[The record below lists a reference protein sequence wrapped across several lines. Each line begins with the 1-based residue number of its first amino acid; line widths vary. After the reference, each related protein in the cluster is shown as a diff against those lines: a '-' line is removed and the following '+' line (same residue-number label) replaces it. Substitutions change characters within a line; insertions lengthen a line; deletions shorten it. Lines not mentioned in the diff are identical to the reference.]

1 MTKMTS
7 YEISKKL
14 AEAGFNIPS
23 DFLIN
28 QNGRILHNATKQFI
42 GKIPSFSKPSKEGC
56 EYLGNN
62 YASYDLET
70 ILDALPEELI
80 NKMALYKELKP
91 YERPKNRGRLE
102 IHHKTGCGIGKKA
115 SDLLTIGL
123 CSAHHTKGGRGVAL
137 HDGIELFE
145 EQFGTQQDLIL
156 AIHEKLGIEIYKNY
170 LQNNF

>member
-1 MTKMTS
+1 MTKVTS

-80 NKMALYKELKP
+80 NKMALYKE
-91 YERPKNRGRLE
+91 YERATFFMKKEVIGYEFDNDEGASPIISRSKNESLAD
-102 IHHKTGCGIGKKA
+102 CA
-115 SDLLTIGL
+115 ALLWLALKEKGL
-123 CSAHHTKGGRGVAL
+123 LNKSS
-137 HDGIELFE
+137 
-145 EQFGTQQDLIL
+145 
-156 AIHEKLGIEIYKNY
+156 LGDCKDVD
-170 LQNNF
+170 